1 MSRAIVMLIQ
11 QSSQILDTVAPK
23 VKAEANKKIAEVK
36 QKIPT
41 KESVKQMMMDEITSR
56 GPELVCSIEVRS
68 RINFIYNKLKSNAT
82 KLQFIIDKSN
92 EKLTKLQETL
102 QKVGEIIL
110 IIEGIFAFLNA
121 LVPILQTIAISA
133 QVGLFL
139 LKGPAADG
147 DATIKFANSIN
158 KSNAKAEEI
167 KNSIKVFKKKVD
179 KITKKALIPMGIVL
193 LAIGVVATIKLALTT
208 VIGLIESF
216 YLKYILMC
224 DVEGD
229 SMEDEDYAD
238 AVNDAQSSLNDAL
251 GGEGG
256 LGEEGGEIVIP
267 EDDLLP
273 NTIERIRNANFQVIQ
288 YRIA

>member
-1 MSRAIVMLIQ
+1 MSRAIVTLIQ
-11 QSSQILDTVAPK
+11 QSRQILDSMGPK
-23 VKAEANKKIAEVK
+23 VKQEANKKIAEIE

-41 KESVKQMMMDEITSR
+41 KESVKQMMMDEISSK
-56 GPELVCSIEVRS
+56 GPELVCSIEVRN
-68 RINFIYNKLKSNAT
+68 RIDFIYNKLKSKSV
-82 KLQFIIDKSN
+82 KLQFILDKSN
-92 EKLTKLQETL
+92 EKLLKLQEQL
-102 QKVGEIIL
+102 LKIGEIIL
-110 IIEGIFAFLNA
+110 IIEGIFVVLNT
-121 LVPILQTIAISA
+121 LVPVLQTIVTAA

-167 KNSIKVFKKKVD
+167 KNSIKVFKKKVN
-179 KITKKALIPMGIVL
+179 KITKKALIPMGIV
-193 LAIGVVATIKLALTT
+193 TLALGVITIIKTTITT
-208 VIGLIESF
+208 VISLIESF

-238 AVNDAQSSLNDAL
+238 AINDAPDEADITL
-251 GGEGG
+251 
-256 LGEEGGEIVIP
+256 I

-273 NTIERIRNANFQVIQ
+273 GTIERIRNANFQVIR

>member
-1 MSRAIVMLIQ
+1 MSRAIVTLIQ
-11 QSSQILDTVAPK
+11 QSNRILDAMGPK
-23 VKAEANKKIAEVK
+23 VKAEANKKIAEIE
-36 QKIPT
+36 QKIPN
-41 KESVKQMMMDEITSR
+41 KESVKQMMMDEISSK
-56 GPELVCSIEVRS
+56 GPELVCSIEVRN
-68 RINFIYNKLKSNAT
+68 RIDSIYNKLKSKSV
-82 KLQFIIDKSN
+82 KLQFILDKSN
-92 EKLTKLQETL
+92 EKLKKLQEQL
-102 QKVGEIIL
+102 LKIGEIIL
-110 IIEGIFAFLNA
+110 IIEGIFVVLKA
-121 LVPILQTIAISA
+121 LVPVLQTIVTAA

-147 DATIKFANSIN
+147 DATIKFTNSIN

-179 KITKKALIPMGIVL
+179 KITKKALIPMGIV
-193 LAIGVVATIKLALTT
+193 TLALGVITIIKTTITT
-208 VIGLIESF
+208 VISLIESL

-238 AVNDAQSSLNDAL
+238 AINNAPDEADITL
-251 GGEGG
+251 
-256 LGEEGGEIVIP
+256 I

-273 NTIERIRNANFQVIQ
+273 GTKEKIQNANFQVIR

>member
-68 RINFIYNKLKSNAT
+68 RIDFIYNKLKSNAT

-92 EKLTKLQETL
+92 EKLLKLQETL

-110 IIEGIFAFLNA
+110 IIEGIFTFLNA
-121 LVPILQTIAISA
+121 LVPILQTIVITA

-139 LKGPAADG
+139 LKGPVADG

>member
-1 MSRAIVMLIQ
+1 MSRAIVTLIQ
-11 QSSQILDTVAPK
+11 QSQQILDAMGPK
-23 VKAEANKKIAEVK
+23 VKAEANKKIAEIK

-41 KESVKQMMMDEITSR
+41 KGSVKQMMMDEISSK
-56 GPELVCSIEVRS
+56 GPELVCSIEVRN
-68 RINFIYNKLKSNAT
+68 RIDSIYDKLKSKSV
-82 KLQFIIDKSN
+82 KLQFILDQSN
-92 EKLTKLQETL
+92 EKLKKLQEQL
-102 QKVGEIIL
+102 LKIGEIIL
-110 IIEGIFAFLNA
+110 IIEGIFVVLNA
-121 LVPILQTIAISA
+121 LVPVLQTIVTAA

-179 KITKKALIPMGIVL
+179 KITKKALIPMGIV
-193 LAIGVVATIKLALTT
+193 TLALGVITIIKTTIIT
-208 VIGLIESF
+208 VISLIESF

-238 AVNDAQSSLNDAL
+238 AINDAPDEADITL
-251 GGEGG
+251 
-256 LGEEGGEIVIP
+256 I

-273 NTIERIRNANFQVIQ
+273 GTIERIRNANFQVIR

>member
-1 MSRAIVMLIQ
+1 MSRAIVTLIQ
-11 QSSQILDTVAPK
+11 QSSKILDTVAPK
-23 VKAEANKKIAEVK
+23 VKEEANKKIAEVK

-56 GPELVCSIEVRS
+56 GPELICSIEVRS
-68 RINFIYNKLKSNAT
+68 RIDLIYNKLKSNAT
-82 KLQFIIDKSN
+82 KLQSIIDKSN
-92 EKLTKLQETL
+92 EKLLKLQETL

-133 QVGLFL
+133 QVGLLL
-139 LKGPAADG
+139 LKGPYADG

-179 KITKKALIPMGIVL
+179 KITKKALIPMGIIT
-193 LAIGVVATIKLALTT
+193 LAIGVISTIKLTLNAL
-208 VIGLIESF
+208 IGLIESY
-216 YLKYILMC
+216 YLKYTLMC

-238 AVNDAQSSLNDAL
+238 VINDAPDEADITL
-251 GGEGG
+251 
-256 LGEEGGEIVIP
+256 I

-273 NTIERIRNANFQVIQ
+273 GTIERIRNANFQVIR

>member
-1 MSRAIVMLIQ
+1 MSRAIVTLIQ
-11 QSSQILDTVAPK
+11 QSQQILDAMGPK
-23 VKAEANKKIAEVK
+23 VKAEANKKIAEIK

-41 KESVKQMMMDEITSR
+41 KESVKQMMMDEISSK
-56 GPELVCSIEVRS
+56 GPELVCSIEVRN
-68 RINFIYNKLKSNAT
+68 RIDFIYNKLKSKSV
-82 KLQFIIDKSN
+82 KLQFILDQSN
-92 EKLTKLQETL
+92 EKLLKLQEQLIKITA
-102 QKVGEIIL
+102 IIVL
-110 IIEGIFAFLNA
+110 IEGIFDVLKA
-121 LVPILQTIAISA
+121 LVPVLQTIVTAA

-167 KNSIKVFKKKVD
+167 KNSIKVFKKKID
-179 KITKKALIPMGIVL
+179 KITKKALIPMGIV
-193 LAIGVVATIKLALTT
+193 TLALGVITIIKTTITT
-208 VIGLIESF
+208 VISLIESF

-238 AVNDAQSSLNDAL
+238 AINDAPDEADITL
-251 GGEGG
+251 
-256 LGEEGGEIVIP
+256 I

-273 NTIERIRNANFQVIQ
+273 GTIERIRNANFQVIR

>member
-1 MSRAIVMLIQ
+1 MSRAIVTLIQ
-11 QSSQILDTVAPK
+11 QSRQILDSMGPK
-23 VKAEANKKIAEVK
+23 VKQEANKKIAEIK

-41 KESVKQMMMDEITSR
+41 KESVKQMMVDEISSK
-56 GPELVCSIEVRS
+56 GPELVCSIEVRN
-68 RINFIYNKLKSNAT
+68 RIDSIYDKLKSKSV
-82 KLQFIIDKSN
+82 KLQFILDQSN
-92 EKLTKLQETL
+92 EKLKKLQEQL
-102 QKVGEIIL
+102 LKIGEIIL
-110 IIEGIFAFLNA
+110 IIEGIFVVLNA
-121 LVPILQTIAISA
+121 LVPVLQTIVTAA

-167 KNSIKVFKKKVD
+167 KNSIKVFKKKID
-179 KITKKALIPMGIVL
+179 KITKKALIPMGIV
-193 LAIGVVATIKLALTT
+193 TLALGVITIIKTTITT
-208 VIGLIESF
+208 VISLIESF

-238 AVNDAQSSLNDAL
+238 AINDAPDEADITL
-251 GGEGG
+251 
-256 LGEEGGEIVIP
+256 I

-273 NTIERIRNANFQVIQ
+273 GTIERIRNANFQVIR

>member
-1 MSRAIVMLIQ
+1 MSRAIVTLIQ
-11 QSSQILDTVAPK
+11 QSQQILDAMGPK
-23 VKAEANKKIAEVK
+23 VKAEANKKIAEIK

-41 KESVKQMMMDEITSR
+41 KGSVKQMMMDEISSK
-56 GPELVCSIEVRS
+56 GPELVCSIEVRN
-68 RINFIYNKLKSNAT
+68 RIDSIYDKLKSKSV
-82 KLQFIIDKSN
+82 KLQFILDQSN
-92 EKLTKLQETL
+92 EKLKKLQEQL
-102 QKVGEIIL
+102 LKIGEIIL
-110 IIEGIFAFLNA
+110 IIEGIFVVLNA
-121 LVPILQTIAISA
+121 LVPVLQTIITAA

-179 KITKKALIPMGIVL
+179 KITKKALIPMGIV
-193 LAIGVVATIKLALTT
+193 TLALGVITIIKTTIIT
-208 VIGLIESF
+208 VISLIESF

-238 AVNDAQSSLNDAL
+238 AINNAPDEADITL
-251 GGEGG
+251 
-256 LGEEGGEIVIP
+256 I

-273 NTIERIRNANFQVIQ
+273 GTIERIRNANFQVIR

>member
-92 EKLTKLQETL
+92 EKLLKLQETL

-193 LAIGVVATIKLALTT
+193 LAIGVVSTIKLALTT
-208 VIGLIESF
+208 LIGLIESF

-238 AVNDAQSSLNDAL
+238 AINDAQSNLDDAL
-251 GGEGG
+251 GG
-256 LGEEGGEIVIP
+256 EGGEIVIP

-273 NTIERIRNANFQVIQ
+273 GTIERIRNANFQVIR

>member
-1 MSRAIVMLIQ
+1 MSRAIVTLIQ
-11 QSSQILDTVAPK
+11 QSQQILDAMGPK
-23 VKAEANKKIAEVK
+23 VKAEANKKIAEIK

-41 KESVKQMMMDEITSR
+41 KGSVKQMMMDEISSK
-56 GPELVCSIEVRS
+56 GPELVCSIEVRN
-68 RINFIYNKLKSNAT
+68 RIDSIYDKLKSKSV
-82 KLQFIIDKSN
+82 KLQFILDQSN
-92 EKLTKLQETL
+92 EKLKKLQEQL
-102 QKVGEIIL
+102 LKIGEIIL
-110 IIEGIFAFLNA
+110 IIEGIFVVLNA
-121 LVPILQTIAISA
+121 LVPVLQTIITAA

-179 KITKKALIPMGIVL
+179 KITKKALIPMGIV
-193 LAIGVVATIKLALTT
+193 TLALGVITIIKTTIIT
-208 VIGLIESF
+208 VISLIESF

-238 AVNDAQSSLNDAL
+238 AINDAPDEADITL
-251 GGEGG
+251 
-256 LGEEGGEIVIP
+256 I

-273 NTIERIRNANFQVIQ
+273 GTIERIRNANFQVIR

>member
-1 MSRAIVMLIQ
+1 MSRAIVTLIQ
-11 QSSQILDTVAPK
+11 QSQQILDAMGPK

-41 KESVKQMMMDEITSR
+41 KESVKQMMMDEILSK
-56 GPELVCSIEVRS
+56 GPELVCSIEVRN
-68 RINFIYNKLKSNAT
+68 RIDSIYNKLKSKSV
-82 KLQFIIDKSN
+82 KLQFILDKSN
-92 EKLTKLQETL
+92 EKLKKLQEQL
-102 QKVGEIIL
+102 LKIGGIIL
-110 IIEGIFAFLNA
+110 IINGIIDILKA
-121 LVPILQTIAISA
+121 LVPVLQTIVISA

-147 DATIKFANSIN
+147 DATIKFTNSIN

-167 KNSIKVFKKKVD
+167 KNSIKVFEKKIA
-179 KITKKALIPMGIVL
+179 KITKKALIPMGIV
-193 LAIGVVATIKLALTT
+193 TLALGVITIIKTTITT
-208 VIGLIESF
+208 VILLIESF

-238 AVNDAQSSLNDAL
+238 AINDAPDEADITL
-251 GGEGG
+251 
-256 LGEEGGEIVIP
+256 I

-273 NTIERIRNANFQVIQ
+273 GTIERIRNANFQVIR

>member
-1 MSRAIVMLIQ
+1 MSRAIVTLIQ
-11 QSSQILDTVAPK
+11 QSRQILDSMGPK
-23 VKAEANKKIAEVK
+23 VKQEANKKIAEIK

-41 KESVKQMMMDEITSR
+41 KESVKQMMVDEISSK
-56 GPELVCSIEVRS
+56 GPELVCSIEVRN
-68 RINFIYNKLKSNAT
+68 RIDSIYDKLKSKSV
-82 KLQFIIDKSN
+82 KLQFILDQSN
-92 EKLTKLQETL
+92 EKLLKLQEQLIKITA
-102 QKVGEIIL
+102 IIVL
-110 IIEGIFAFLNA
+110 IEGIFDVLKA
-121 LVPILQTIAISA
+121 LVPVLQTIVTAA

-167 KNSIKVFKKKVD
+167 KNSIKVFKKKID
-179 KITKKALIPMGIVL
+179 KITKKALIPMGIV
-193 LAIGVVATIKLALTT
+193 TLALGVITIIKTTITT
-208 VIGLIESF
+208 VISLIESF

-238 AVNDAQSSLNDAL
+238 AINDAPDEADITL
-251 GGEGG
+251 
-256 LGEEGGEIVIP
+256 I

-273 NTIERIRNANFQVIQ
+273 GTIERIRNANFQVIR

>member
-1 MSRAIVMLIQ
+1 MSRAIVTLIQ
-11 QSSQILDTVAPK
+11 QSQQILDAMGPK
-23 VKAEANKKIAEVK
+23 VKAEANKKIAEIK

-41 KESVKQMMMDEITSR
+41 KESVKQMMMDEISSK
-56 GPELVCSIEVRS
+56 GPELVCSIEVRN
-68 RINFIYNKLKSNAT
+68 RIDSIYDKLKSKSV
-82 KLQFIIDKSN
+82 KLQFILDQSN
-92 EKLTKLQETL
+92 EKLKKLQEQL
-102 QKVGEIIL
+102 LKIGEIIL
-110 IIEGIFAFLNA
+110 IIEGIFVVLNA
-121 LVPILQTIAISA
+121 LVPVLQTIVTAA

-179 KITKKALIPMGIVL
+179 KITKKALIPMGIV
-193 LAIGVVATIKLALTT
+193 TLALGVITIIKTTIIT
-208 VIGLIESF
+208 VISLIESF

-238 AVNDAQSSLNDAL
+238 AINDAPDEADITL
-251 GGEGG
+251 
-256 LGEEGGEIVIP
+256 I

-273 NTIERIRNANFQVIQ
+273 GTIERIRNANFQVIR

>member
-1 MSRAIVMLIQ
+1 MSRAIVTLIQ
-11 QSSQILDTVAPK
+11 QSQQILDAMGPK
-23 VKAEANKKIAEVK
+23 VKAEANKKIAEIK

-41 KESVKQMMMDEITSR
+41 KGSVKQMMMDEISSK
-56 GPELVCSIEVRS
+56 GPELVCSIEVRN
-68 RINFIYNKLKSNAT
+68 RIDSIYDKLKSKSV
-82 KLQFIIDKSN
+82 KLQFILDQSN
-92 EKLTKLQETL
+92 EKLKKLQEQL
-102 QKVGEIIL
+102 LKIGEIIL
-110 IIEGIFAFLNA
+110 IIEGIFVVLNA
-121 LVPILQTIAISA
+121 LVPVLQTIITAA

-179 KITKKALIPMGIVL
+179 KITKKALIPMGIV
-193 LAIGVVATIKLALTT
+193 TLALGVITIIKTTITT
-208 VIGLIESF
+208 VISLIESF

-238 AVNDAQSSLNDAL
+238 AINNAPDEADITL
-251 GGEGG
+251 
-256 LGEEGGEIVIP
+256 I

-273 NTIERIRNANFQVIQ
+273 GTIERIRNANFQVIR

>member
-68 RINFIYNKLKSNAT
+68 RIDFIYNKLKSNAT

-193 LAIGVVATIKLALTT
+193 LAIGVVSTIKLALTT

>member
-193 LAIGVVATIKLALTT
+193 LAIGVVSTIKLALTT

>member
-1 MSRAIVMLIQ
+1 MSRAIVTLIQ
-11 QSSQILDTVAPK
+11 QSQQILDAMGPK
-23 VKAEANKKIAEVK
+23 VKAEANKKIAEIK

-41 KESVKQMMMDEITSR
+41 KESVKQMMMDEISSK
-56 GPELVCSIEVRS
+56 GPELVCSIEVRN
-68 RINFIYNKLKSNAT
+68 RIDSIYDKLKSKSV
-82 KLQFIIDKSN
+82 KLQFILDQSN
-92 EKLTKLQETL
+92 EKLKKLQEQL
-102 QKVGEIIL
+102 LKIGEIIL
-110 IIEGIFAFLNA
+110 IIEGIFVVLNA
-121 LVPILQTIAISA
+121 LVPVLQTIVTAA

-179 KITKKALIPMGIVL
+179 KITKKALIPMGIV
-193 LAIGVVATIKLALTT
+193 TLALGVITIIKTTITT
-208 VIGLIESF
+208 VISLIESF

-229 SMEDEDYAD
+229 SIEDEDYAD
-238 AVNDAQSSLNDAL
+238 AINDAPDEADITL
-251 GGEGG
+251 
-256 LGEEGGEIVIP
+256 I

-273 NTIERIRNANFQVIQ
+273 GTIERIRNANFQVIR

>member
-68 RINFIYNKLKSNAT
+68 RIDFIYNKLKSNAT

-102 QKVGEIIL
+102 LKIGEIIF
-110 IIEGIFAFLNA
+110 IIEGIFRVLNE
-121 LVPILQTIAISA
+121 LVPVLNVIV
-133 QVGLFL
+133 QVAKVGINF

-147 DATIKFANSIN
+147 ATTVKLKDMID
-158 KSNAKAEEI
+158 KSKAKVEEI
-167 KNSIKVFKKKVD
+167 KNSVKVFEKKIA

-208 VIGLIESF
+208 LIGLIESF

-238 AVNDAQSSLNDAL
+238 AVNDAQSNLDDAL
-251 GGEGG
+251 GG
-256 LGEEGGEIVIP
+256 EGGEIVIP

-273 NTIERIRNANFQVIQ
+273 GTIERIRNANFQVIR